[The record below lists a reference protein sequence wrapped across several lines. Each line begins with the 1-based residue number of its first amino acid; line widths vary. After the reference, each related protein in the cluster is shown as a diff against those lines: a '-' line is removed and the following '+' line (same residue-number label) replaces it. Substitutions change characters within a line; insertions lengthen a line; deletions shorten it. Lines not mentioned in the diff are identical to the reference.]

1 MTMEESHN
9 YFFDAA
15 SPIYNVVNSEV
26 YEGDL
31 LAAFPAFAG
40 RILVLFGVAFVVGSL
55 GSLYAS
61 RPVK

>member
-15 SPIYNVVNSEV
+15 SPMYNVVNSEV

-40 RILVLFGVAFVVGSL
+40 RILLLFGIAFVVGSL
-55 GSLYAS
+55 G
-61 RPVK
+61 